1 MPEPTST
8 AAAATGLFILTSV
21 DPTAYYS
28 LIVFGAL
35 VGSMHSLAA
44 SKVSG
49 NWAAARYIAKWIL
62 TAVLLTGAVTAI
74 VDQYTTIS
82 IHRWPGAVAF
92 GITFLANYWPQ
103 LIPEW
108 VRVKNGLP
116 QGKQD
121 ESKP

>member
-44 SKVSG
+44 SKVEG
-49 NWAAARYIAKWIL
+49 NWAGAVYMAKWIL
-62 TAVLLTGAVTAI
+62 TATLLTGIVTAA
-74 VDQYTTIS
+74 VDHYTHID

-92 GITFLANYWPQ
+92 GITFLANFWPRV
-103 LIPEW
+103 IPEF
-108 VRVKNGLP
+108 VRLKMGIP